1 MQATLFIAP
10 FPGPGERIQVSTTS
24 GAQPRWCADGKEL
37 YYIDLD
43 RNLVTVPITF
53 RNGKL
58 IHGVPKVLFRT
69 RIFGT
74 RIVLFQYAVSADG
87 KRFLINSLPPQGT
100 APLTILSH

>member
-1 MQATLFIAP
+1 
-10 FPGPGERIQVSTTS
+10 VSTTS
-24 GAQPRWCADGKEL
+24 GAQPRWRADGREL

-43 RNLVTVPITF
+43 RNLVAVPIAF
-53 RNGKL
+53 RDGKL
-58 IHGVPKVLFRT
+58 IPGVPQVLFRT

-74 RIVLFQYAVSADG
+74 RVVLFQYAVSSDG